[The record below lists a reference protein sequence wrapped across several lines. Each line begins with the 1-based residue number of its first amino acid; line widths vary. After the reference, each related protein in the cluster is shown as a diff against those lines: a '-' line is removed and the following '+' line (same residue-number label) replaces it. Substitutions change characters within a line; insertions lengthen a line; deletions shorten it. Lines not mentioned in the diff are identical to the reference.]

1 MFQQLAFAVNR
12 LLCHMEAAHQLHTT
26 LPQTLLELLRQN
38 AFVSGLFLFVAGAL
52 PKGLQLQLLRF
63 VDLTRLY

>member
-1 MFQQLAFAVNR
+1 
-12 LLCHMEAAHQLHTT
+12 MEAAHQLHTT

-63 VDLTRLY
+63 VNLTRLY